1 MNVVEARDRL
11 IHQLYQNNKI
21 LGIGQ
26 TGDINAPLIPGNSDI
41 DMFVLCTTI
50 PTEDERTLVYTN
62 FSEVYSELRMNV
74 CNGGIWGVGD
84 ILLIN
89 GIDVMFMYFTVEEME
104 HYLDEVLQGKHLD
117 RAGGFYPTGRL
128 SSVENIN
135 ILYERDTAWTSLIE
149 KVKLPSA
156 ELFRKLFDFHI
167 SHVLD
172 EEDLG
177 RVMLRKEVLF
187 YQNVLENAL
196 DHLLQALFAMN
207 STYFPSRKRSEQYI
221 MDFKNKPHDCYH
233 RLLQIIE
240 ASISSD
246 TIVKSVEDLKM
257 LTSEISQIGNK
268 TLRAL

>member
-1 MNVVEARDRL
+1 MNVIEARDRL
-11 IHQLYQNNKI
+11 IHHLSQNNKI

-50 PTEDERTLVYTN
+50 PTEDERKHVYIN
-62 FSEVYSELRMNV
+62 YSEVYSECQMNV
-74 CNGGIWGVGD
+74 CNGGIWGFGD

-89 GIDVMFMYFTVEEME
+89 GIDVMFMYFTMEEME
-104 HYLDEVLQGKHLD
+104 LYLDEVLQGKHLD
-117 RAGGFYPTGRL
+117 RVGGFYPTGRL

-135 ILYERDTAWTSLIE
+135 ILYEKNTIWTSLVE
-149 KVKLPSA
+149 KVNLHPT
-156 ELFRKLFDFHI
+156 ELFSNLFDFHI

-187 YQNVLENAL
+187 YHNVLENAL

-246 TIVKSVEDLKM
+246 TIVKSVEDLKT
-257 LTSEISQIGNK
+257 LTSEISLVGNK
-268 TLRAL
+268 TFGAL